1 MKINGKNTPTVY
13 VEGGSIVTLDQI
25 ALPERIEWV
34 RLNDLNEVQSK
45 LQKKSKPKQ
54 LNDSKIK
61 KELDALIKKASNRVA
76 IAERR
81 VHDLEVERAEA
92 EAKMNHPDFASD
104 TTLFTNFNQIE
115 KELIL
120 KMEEWEEA
128 IDELEELEKQRG

>member
-1 MKINGKNTPTVY
+1 M
-13 VEGGSIVTLDQI
+13 
-25 ALPERIEWV
+25 
-34 RLNDLNEVQSK
+34 
-45 LQKKSKPKQ
+45 
-54 LNDSKIK
+54 NDSKIK

-92 EAKMNHPDFASD
+92 EAKMNYSDFASD

-115 KELIL
+115 KELIS